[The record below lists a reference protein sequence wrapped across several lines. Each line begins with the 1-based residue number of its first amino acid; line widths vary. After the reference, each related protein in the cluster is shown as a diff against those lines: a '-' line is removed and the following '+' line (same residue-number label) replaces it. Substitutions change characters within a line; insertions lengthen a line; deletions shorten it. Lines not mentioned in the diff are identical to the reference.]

1 MGMWVVMAGPRVRVV
16 MDMGLEL
23 AMVKVRGLYRD
34 PTGMWVE
41 MAGPR
46 VRVVMDLGLELGM
59 KHVLYFA
66 VSLLF
71 AVVADITK
79 KGCSCTGNFFI

>member
-41 MAGPR
+41 IAGPR
-46 VRVVMDLGLELGM
+46 VRVVMAMGLELAM
-59 KHVLYFA
+59 IKVWRF
-66 VSLLF
+66 
-71 AVVADITK
+71 
-79 KGCSCTGNFFI
+79 